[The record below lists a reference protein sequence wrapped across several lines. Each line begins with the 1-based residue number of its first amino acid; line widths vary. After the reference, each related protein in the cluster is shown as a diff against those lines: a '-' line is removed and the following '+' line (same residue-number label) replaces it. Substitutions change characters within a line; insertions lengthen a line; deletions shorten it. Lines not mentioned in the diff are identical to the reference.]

1 MPTIADLWQL
11 WGKTGGDG
19 YWHPA
24 LAHILD
30 VGAVAEIL
38 TRHFAKRLAAL
49 FNLDE
54 ESAARLAAFL
64 IASHDIGKL
73 FAGFQQKA
81 IPFEGWTLPGA
92 LARVPEAKSLGF
104 DHGLESVISLE
115 RWLSTKLG
123 GDRKARALAR
133 VLARC
138 VGAHHGSFHSEAEV
152 NTYRTDLDYVTARK
166 AGWASAQDMALDWLW
181 QVFIGAR
188 KLPIPTPR
196 NISTLALWLAG
207 LTTWSDWLGSD
218 VQAFPLTC
226 GGISPA
232 QYPSTARKQAAAIV
246 ESLRLLEGS
255 PLARG
260 ETFEG
265 MFGFPPRPLQEV
277 VAGLDLSRP
286 GLLIVEAPMGE
297 GKTEAAIF
305 ATAGFQSAS
314 NRGISVHLPTQATS
328 NAMHRRMVR
337 ALRRLDPNHPRV
349 ALAHS
354 ATALLPSSRPNTPSE
369 RPNADSFFVPRKRA
383 LLATHAV
390 STVDQLEMGGMR
402 VKHGFVRLMGLA
414 NKPIVI
420 DEAHAYDE
428 YMSAI
433 IRRTLRW
440 LGEMQVP
447 VVILS
452 ATLPSRV
459 RTRLVAA
466 YTGNPCPELPAA
478 YPLVTLAR
486 PGEPTTTICP
496 KPSGRSLTVGLEL
509 REVGERAADIGVAR
523 LLLEGIAQGGCAA
536 WIVNTVREAQEAYRL
551 VRDLAGEATEVLLFT
566 SRFRM
571 ADRRRIE
578 RGVLR
583 RFGPEGN
590 RPHRCILIATQVVEQ
605 SLDLDFDL
613 IVSHIA
619 PIDLILQRLGRMHRH
634 VRVRPP
640 GLEHPRL
647 IVACPPN
654 QGEETPWGPT
664 RYVYDPTVLRLTLAV
679 LRGRP
684 EIEIPADIRTLV
696 EMVYSKIPG
705 DHWIDEENQVLGRIL
720 PLPHPTQ
727 PAFDG
732 MTITF
737 EDDEAGRRWI
747 DARTRLGR
755 DSLDVILL
763 HRRNGVLHLDA
774 DCRRRVDLHVTRLDD
789 RLARRL
795 ALRAVRVEHREL
807 IQELDHSEVPSSI
820 TEHPLLSRHRLLV
833 LEDGRAEIGRL
844 IVTYGC
850 LLGLDI
856 RPRDDV

>member
-1 MPTIADLWQL
+1 MRTIGELWLL

-19 YWHPA
+19 AWHPA

-38 TRHFAKRLAAL
+38 TRHFAKRLAEL
-49 FNLDE
+49 LNLDQDM
-54 ESAARLAAFL
+54 AARLAAFL

-81 IPFEGWTLPGA
+81 IPFEGWTLPPG
-92 LARVPEAKSLGF
+92 LPRVPEAKSVGF
-104 DHGLESVISLE
+104 DHGLESVIALD
-115 RWLSTKLG
+115 RWLSSKLG

-138 VGAHHGSFHSEAEV
+138 VGAHHGSFHCEAEV
-152 NTYRTDLDYVTARK
+152 NCYRTDLDYATARRT
-166 AGWASAQDMALDWLW
+166 GWASAQDTALDWLW
-181 QVFIGAR
+181 RIFVGEQEVPFA
-188 KLPIPTPR
+188 TPR
-196 NISTLALWLAG
+196 NVSTLAMWLAG
-207 LTTWSDWLGSD
+207 LTTWSDWLGSNAL
-218 VQAFPLTC
+218 AFPLTC
-226 GGISPA
+226 GSFSPEA
-232 QYPSTARKQAAAIV
+232 YPSAARDQASRLVDA
-246 ESLRLLEGS
+246 LRVLEGS
-255 PLARG
+255 PLARVG
-260 ETFEG
+260 TFEG
-265 MFGFPPRPLQEV
+265 MFGFAPRPLQEV

-297 GKTEAAIF
+297 GKTEAAIY
-305 ATAGFQSAS
+305 AAAGFQSPNS
-314 NRGISVHLPTQATS
+314 QGISVHLPTQATS

-337 ALRRLDPNHPRV
+337 ALRRLDPDHPRV

-354 ATALLPSSRPNTPSE
+354 AAALFPHSRPNTPGE
-369 RPNADSFFVPRKRA
+369 KPNAEGFFVPRKRA

-414 NKPIVI
+414 NKPIVV

-459 RTRLVAA
+459 RARLVAA
-466 YTGNPCPELPAA
+466 YTGRPCPELPTA

-486 PGEPTTTICP
+486 PGEPIETICP
-496 KPSGRSLTVGLEL
+496 APSGRSLEVSLEL
-509 REVGERAADIGVAR
+509 RVVGERAVDMGVAR
-523 LLLEGIAQGGCAA
+523 ALLEGIAQGGCAA
-536 WIVNTVREAQEAYRL
+536 WIVNTVGEAQEAYRL
-551 VRDLAGEATEVLLFT
+551 VRELAGDDTEVLLFT

-571 ADRRRIE
+571 ADRRRLE

-583 RFGPEGN
+583 RFGPDGK
-590 RPHRCILIATQVVEQ
+590 RPHRSILIATQVVEQ

-613 IVSHIA
+613 MVSHVA

-634 VRVRPP
+634 DRLRPL
-640 GLEHPRL
+640 GLGNPRL
-647 IVACPPN
+647 ILTCPEER
-654 QGEETPWGPT
+654 GEETRWGPT
-664 RYVYDPTVLRLTLAV
+664 RYVYDTTVLRLTLAA
-679 LRGRP
+679 LRERTS
-684 EIEIPADIRTLV
+684 IAIPVDIRELV
-696 EMVYSKIPG
+696 ETVYSQIPE
-705 DHWIDEENQVLGRIL
+705 DHWIGEENQALGRIL

-732 MTITF
+732 MVITF
-737 EDDEAGRRWI
+737 ENDEEGRRWI

-755 DSLDVILL
+755 DSRDLILL
-763 HRRNGVLHLDA
+763 HRLAGELFLDA
-774 DCRRRVDLHVTRLDD
+774 DCRRRVDLDVPRLND

-795 ALRAVRVEHREL
+795 ALRAVRVDHRDLIRRLDEL
-807 IQELDHSEVPSSI
+807 ETPQSI
-820 TEHPLLSRHRLLV
+820 SEHPLLTRHKLLV
-833 LEDGRAEIGRL
+833 LEGGRAEIGRL
-844 IVTYGC
+844 IVMYES

-856 RPRDDV
+856 RVRGDV